1 MINLSPEF
9 RIGVPSIDR
18 EHHGLV
24 KLLDQLIYDPS
35 ATLKSE
41 RFSDFLNSFRKQVV
55 AHFNNE
61 EIFFRSCGMPHEDI
75 AAHLEAH
82 GTILEQY
89 AELNFDLMDD
99 KDRAMSEVA
108 RMIKGWILVHL
119 VEHDLKICQYVSVLE
134 QAGVPATP
142 NSNGLT

>member
-1 MINLSPEF
+1 MINLSPEL

-18 EHHGLV
+18 EHHHLV
-24 KLLDQLIYDPS
+24 KLLDQLIYDQS
-35 ATLKSE
+35 TKLKSE
-41 RFSDFLNSFRKQVV
+41 HFSDFLDSFGKQVM

-61 EIFFRSCGMPHEDI
+61 EMFLRSCGMPHEDI

-99 KDRAMSEVA
+99 KERVMSEVA

-119 VEHDLKICQYVSVLE
+119 VEHDLKIRQFVSGLE
-134 QAGVPATP
+134 QMGVTVTP
-142 NSNGLT
+142 DGKGFT